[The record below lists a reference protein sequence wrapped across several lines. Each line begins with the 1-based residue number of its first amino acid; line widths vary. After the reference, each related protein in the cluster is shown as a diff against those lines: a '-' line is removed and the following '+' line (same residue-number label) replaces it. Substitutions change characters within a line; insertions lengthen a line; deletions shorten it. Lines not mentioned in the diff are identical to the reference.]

1 MLMLAGPQ
9 THCLLFGGSRSGKTF
24 LLVRA
29 IIVRALAAPNS
40 RHIILRFRFNHAKAS
55 IVQDTF
61 PKVMALCFPTV
72 PVKWDRTDWFAEL
85 PNGSQIWVGG
95 LDDKERT
102 EKILGAEYATI
113 YLNECSQIPFSSRNL
128 AITRL
133 AQNVT
138 HSLRGKPEALRL
150 KMFYDCNPP
159 SQAHWT
165 YQIFVKHR
173 DPDSKQVI
181 PSDDYCSMSV
191 NPGDNAANLPP
202 SYISTLESL
211 PARLRVRFLDGKF
224 GDVTEDALWKL
235 ENIETW
241 RKSDKLPDMVRI
253 VVAVDPSGARDTDNA
268 GNDAIGIVVA
278 GLGTDG
284 NGYLLED
291 CTVKGGPALWG
302 GVATTAYDRHRA
314 SAIVGEENFGGAM
327 VEHVI
332 QTSRRHTPYKKVSA
346 SRGKVVRAEPI
357 AALAEQGR
365 IRHAGEF
372 PELEDELCAFTT
384 KGYLGESSPNRADAY
399 VWAFTELFGAIVN
412 GPKKEKKATGQQQ
425 GGWMSL

>member
-1 MLMLAGPQ
+1 MLAGNQ

-29 IIVRALAAPNS
+29 IIVRALAAPKS

-61 PKVMALCFPTV
+61 PKVMSLCFPDV
-72 PVKWDRTDWFAEL
+72 PVKWDRTDWFAEF
-85 PNGSQIWVGG
+85 PNGSQVWVGG

-113 YLNECSQIPFSSRNL
+113 YLNECSQIPYSSRNL

-138 HSLRGKPEALRL
+138 HTLKGTPEPMRL
-150 KMFYDCNPP
+150 KMYYDCNPP

-165 YQIFVKHR
+165 YQLFVKHR
-173 DPDSKQVI
+173 DPDSKVPI
-181 PSDDYCSMSV
+181 PPTDYCSMSV
-191 NPGDNAANLPP
+191 NPMDNASNLPET
-202 SYISTLESL
+202 YIKTLEAL
-211 PARLRVRFLDGKF
+211 PARLRIRFLDGKF

-235 ENIETW
+235 EDIETW
-241 RKSDKLPDMVRI
+241 RQLGTLPDMQRL

-268 GNDAIGIVVA
+268 GNDSIGIVVA

-291 CTVKGGPALWG
+291 ITVKAGPAVWG
-302 GVATTAYDRHRA
+302 NVAATAYERWNA

-332 QTSRRHTPYKKVSA
+332 QTSRRHTPYRKVSA
-346 SRGKVVRAEPI
+346 SRGKVVRAEPV
-357 AALAEQGR
+357 AALAETGR
-365 IRHAGEF
+365 IRHAGNF
-372 PELEDELCAFTT
+372 PELEDELTAFTT
-384 KGYLGESSPNRADAY
+384 RGYLGENSPNRADAY
-399 VWAFTELFGAIVN
+399 VWAFTELFGGIVS
-412 GPKKEKKATGQQQ
+412 GPKKQHKPSSAPS
-425 GGWMSL
+425 GGWMGM